1 MDPFIVAVILIIA
14 GAAFLIYEAFSPGAF
29 MVIPGTVLVIVGL
42 IGAAFPDKLYTWW
55 SPLAALI
62 VAVPVSLVTVKAY
75 QRLAEPEP
83 PTTTVADSLTGRE
96 GTVTVP
102 NPKAQLPVGTLQA
115 FLDDYLVKNPGARVD
130 YIHGEDVARE
140 LAGSREDAVACL
152 LPPMGKERLF
162 PTVIHDGVLPRKTF
176 SMGEAQ
182 DKRFYLEARKIRV

>member
-1 MDPFIVAVILIIA
+1 MDPFIVSVILIIA

-102 NPKAQLPVGTLQA
+102 TENGNMKGK
-115 FLDDYLVKNPGARVD
+115 VK
-130 YIHGEDVARE
+130 I
-140 LAGSREDAVACL
+140 GSDTWSATSDE
-152 LPPMGKERLF
+152 P
-162 PTVIHDGVLPRKTF
+162 
-176 SMGEAQ
+176 
-182 DKRFYLEARKIRV
+182 LEAGTPVVVEHSEGVHVHVRRR

>member
-1 MDPFIVAVILIIA
+1 MDPFIVSVILIIA

-62 VAVPVSLVTVKAY
+62 GAVPVSLVTVKAY

-96 GTVTVP
+96 ETGTVPTEEG
-102 NPKAQLPVGTLQA
+102 NMKGK
-115 FLDDYLVKNPGARVD
+115 VKIGSDTWSATS
-130 YIHGEDVARE
+130 GE
-140 LAGSREDAVACL
+140 
-152 LPPMGKERLF
+152 P
-162 PTVIHDGVLPRKTF
+162 
-176 SMGEAQ
+176 
-182 DKRFYLEARKIRV
+182 LEAGAPVVVEYGEGVHVHVRRR